1 MEAPLSGCLILI
13 AEDEPLIAFDITQA
27 FEDEGARVIS
37 AGTLKQALLAA
48 DDPTLSAAILDH
60 ALSDGDSSKV
70 YERMK
75 ERNIPFIT
83 YSGYDKPKGRAG
95 LFMQKPES
103 VLVLVATVRRL
114 IAERRKSNQGATA
127 SLRDVAFP
135 THLNRGLTDL
145 EKLSQG
151 AAGRTFCPHGVG
163 C

>member
-27 FEDEGARVIS
+27 FEDEGATVIS
-37 AGTLKQALLAA
+37 ACTLKQALRAA
-48 DDPTLSAAILDH
+48 DDPALSAAILDH

-83 YSGYDKPKGRAG
+83 YSGYDRPKGHEG
-95 LFMQKPES
+95 EFVQKPES
-103 VLVLVATVRRL
+103 VLVLVVTVKRL
-114 IAERRKSNQGATA
+114 IAERRKPNLGTTA
-127 SLRDVAFP
+127 SLHDLA
-135 THLNRGLTDL
+135 THLNRGLAGL
-145 EKLSQG
+145 AKLSQG
-151 AAGRTFCPHGVG
+151 TAGRTFCLPGVG